1 MDPLSLPAKRQVV
14 KLRFYLSHGRLRK
27 TTIFF
32 RTDFGRCVM
41 RANARE
47 DILAAAKLVAQ
58 AHGYAGLNFRDLA
71 QDVGIKAASI
81 YYPFPSK
88 ADLAAAVAK
97 RYWEDSATYLESL
110 LQNSPGPL
118 EALRRYPET
127 FRWAL
132 ENDNRICLCSFMSA
146 QFDDLPDL
154 VKTEV
159 QAFTDVNIAWLKKTL
174 IAAKV
179 VGPREAEKRAR
190 AIYSGIMGAQLMAR
204 GRAKIALYD
213 SLIESYRKAGLL
225 PA

>member
-1 MDPLSLPAKRQVV
+1 MS
-14 KLRFYLSHGRLRK
+14 
-27 TTIFF
+27 
-32 RTDFGRCVM
+32 
-41 RANARE
+41 ANARE

-71 QDVGIKAASI
+71 EEVGIKAASI
-81 YYPFPSK
+81 YYYFPSK

-97 RYWEDSATYLESL
+97 RYWEDSAIYLESL
-110 LQNSPGPL
+110 LQNSPEPL

-132 ENDNRICLCSFMSA
+132 ENNNRICLCSFMSA

-154 VKTEV
+154 VKKEV

-174 IAAKV
+174 VAAKV
-179 VGPREAEKRAR
+179 VSPREAERRAR
-190 AIYSGIMGAQLMAR
+190 AIYSGIVGAQLMAR
-204 GRAKIALYD
+204 SRADITLYD
-213 SLIESYRKAGLL
+213 SLIESYRTAGLI

>member
-1 MDPLSLPAKRQVV
+1 MS
-14 KLRFYLSHGRLRK
+14 
-27 TTIFF
+27 
-32 RTDFGRCVM
+32 
-41 RANARE
+41 ANARE

-71 QDVGIKAASI
+71 EQVGIKAASV
-81 YYPFPSK
+81 YYHFPSK

-110 LQNSPGPL
+110 LQNSPGPR

-146 QFDDLPDL
+146 QFDDLPDA

-159 QAFTDVNIAWLKKTL
+159 QAFADVNIAWLKKTL
-174 IAAKV
+174 LAAKV

-190 AIYSGIMGAQLMAR
+190 AIYSGIVGAQLMAR
-204 GRAKIALYD
+204 SRADIAIYD
-213 SLIESYRKAGLL
+213 SVIESYRTVGLL
-225 PA
+225 PV